1 MATPT
6 VNDFI
11 LYTNMPIE
19 NTDYTFNWAK
29 LVSYL
34 TDGTENFTIGN
45 LICSAISGIENITVT
60 GQYLGTQTIP
70 TDTIADG
77 AITDAKIA
85 TNALDGNKIQVGSIA
100 ANRLADGAI
109 GTAQLADGAIGTAQL
124 ADGAIVASKF
134 AVGQNVDGNQLTT
147 ASVAANRLAG
157 GITYAYLTG
166 LTANI
171 GVSGGYLHFQNGLLT
186 RCDESPT

>member
-109 GTAQLADGAIGTAQL
+109 GTAQLADGAI
-124 ADGAIVASKF
+124 VASKF

-186 RCDESPT
+186 RYDTNPT